1 MRFEIKSFHELTV
14 SELYAMLR
22 LRERVFIVEQSCPY
36 QDLDDTDQKALHVFL
51 YEEEK
56 LAAYTR
62 IFRSGIKYPE
72 ASIGRVVTSPAHRGK
87 GYGEKVMKAS
97 IEELLR
103 IGEPHIVLSS
113 QAYAE
118 KFYEKLG
125 FKRTEKEPY
134 LEDDIPHVEMEFRGV
149 LEDE

>member
-51 YEEEK
+51 YEEEN

-87 GYGEKVMKAS
+87 GYGAMVMKAS
-97 IEELLR
+97 MEELLK
-103 IGEPHIVLSS
+103 IGESHIILSS

-118 KFYEKLG
+118 EFYKKLG

-134 LEDDIPHVEMEFRGV
+134 LEDDIPHVEMEFKGE
-149 LEDE
+149 LEHE